1 MDLVRCKNM
10 DCHFCGEKL
19 IEGYLNCP
27 GCRHLAFDI
36 DYLENMD
43 KMEKKYSKTGL
54 LELSEENLTIE
65 EIVTIYTFIERA
77 DHYGGEGLLFDEYS
91 QNGTFSNLRKRLDE
105 MRGGN

>member
-1 MDLVRCKNM
+1 M

-54 LELSEENLTIE
+54 LELSEENLTFD
-65 EIVTIYTFIERA
+65 FIERA
-77 DHYGGEGLLFDEYS
+77 DHHCGEESLFDEYS

>member
-1 MDLVRCKNM
+1 
-10 DCHFCGEKL
+10 
-19 IEGYLNCP
+19 
-27 GCRHLAFDI
+27 
-36 DYLENMD
+36 MD

-77 DHYGGEGLLFDEYS
+77 DHHGGEGLLFDEYS

>member
-1 MDLVRCKNM
+1 M

-27 GCRHLAFDI
+27 GCRHPAFDI

-54 LELSEENLTIE
+54 LELSEEKFTPSSKGQTIIAVRNRYLMN
-65 EIVTIYTFIERA
+65 IVKTEHFQICA
-77 DHYGGEGLLFDEYS
+77 KDWM
-91 QNGTFSNLRKRLDE
+91 K
-105 MRGGN
+105 

>member
-1 MDLVRCKNM
+1 MSGNSD
-10 DCHFCGEKL
+10 F
-19 IEGYLNCP
+19 
-27 GCRHLAFDI
+27 LAVLGQIPKTFG
-36 DYLENMD
+36 NMD

-54 LELSEENLTIE
+54 LELSEENLTFE

-77 DHYGGEGLLFDEYS
+77 DHHGGEGSLFDEYS

>member
-1 MDLVRCKNM
+1 MG
-10 DCHFCGEKL
+10 CHFCGEKL

-27 GCRHLAFDI
+27 GCRHPAFDI
-36 DYLENMD
+36 DYLESMD

-54 LELSEENLTIE
+54 LELSEENLTFE

-77 DHYGGEGLLFDEYS
+77 DHHCGEESLFDEYS

-105 MRGGN
+105 IRENNL

>member
-27 GCRHLAFDI
+27 GCRHPAFDI

-43 KMEKKYSKTGL
+43 KMEKK
-54 LELSEENLTIE
+54 
-65 EIVTIYTFIERA
+65 F
-77 DHYGGEGLLFDEYS
+77 
-91 QNGTFSNLRKRLDE
+91 QNWPFGTVRGKLDV
-105 MRGGN
+105 

>member
-1 MDLVRCKNM
+1 MNFHYRKN
-10 DCHFCGEKL
+10 
-19 IEGYLNCP
+19 P
-27 GCRHLAFDI
+27 AFDI

-43 KMEKKYSKTGL
+43 KMEKKYSKTCL
-54 LELSEENLTIE
+54 LELSEEKLTFE

-77 DHYGGEGLLFDEYS
+77 DHHCGEESLFDEYS